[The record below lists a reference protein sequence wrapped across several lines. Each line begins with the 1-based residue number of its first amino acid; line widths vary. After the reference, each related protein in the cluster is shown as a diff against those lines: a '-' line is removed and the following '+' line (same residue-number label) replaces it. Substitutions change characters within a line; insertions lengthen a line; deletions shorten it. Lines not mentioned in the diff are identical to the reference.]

1 MENTTSSGAVNIPYA
16 VEALAT
22 GFTVVNLSSTDM
34 NGTSVAVITDSD
46 WVNIANNIG
55 AAAGQIDLNFTGIG
69 SQYAVAGD
77 YEDTLTITLAAD
89 F

>member
-1 MENTTSSGAVNIPYA
+1 MENTTSGGAVNIPYA
-16 VEALAT
+16 VEAFT
-22 GFTVVNLSSTDM
+22 SGFAAVNVSSTDM
-34 NGTSVAVITDSD
+34 DGTPVAIVTDTD

-55 AAAGQIDLNFTGIG
+55 AAAGNIDLNFTGIG
-69 SQYAVAGD
+69 NQYAVAGD